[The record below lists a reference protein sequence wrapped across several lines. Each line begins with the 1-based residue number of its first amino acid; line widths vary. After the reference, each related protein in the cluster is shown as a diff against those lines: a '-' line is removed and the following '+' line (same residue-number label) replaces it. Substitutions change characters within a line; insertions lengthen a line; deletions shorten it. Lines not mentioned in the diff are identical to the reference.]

1 VRMGDGSARLAVAEF
16 YPAIPD
22 LRRISGRCARRN
34 PVGAA
39 RQAQSDRR
47 RSVSTRRKNLRFSD
61 FQLDA
66 RLLRAIAAA
75 GYSAP
80 TPIQEAA
87 IPPGLE
93 GRDVIGTAQTGTGK
107 TAAFVLPLLNLLL
120 KERAP
125 ARRTR
130 ALVVTPTRELAEQ
143 IQVHIRMLAKHTN
156 LRSAVVYG
164 GVGMQPQEQ
173 ALKQGVEIIVACPG
187 RLLDHMDRGNAD
199 LRGVEALVLD
209 EADRMLDM
217 GFYPSVKRIVEH
229 LPRRRQ
235 TMLFSA
241 TFDPAIE
248 ELAAKTLIDPVRV
261 DMGTAKPAGT
271 VSHALYPVPN
281 HLKTALLLRILDHS
295 EDGSTLVFTRTKHR
309 ADRVARQIRQ
319 AGYDAAT
326 IHSNRS
332 QRQRQEALD
341 GFRRGKFPLL
351 VATDIAARGLDVM
364 RISRVINYDMPDG
377 PDAYIHRIG
386 RTGRAEHHGEAYT
399 LATKEDSQT
408 IREIERALGKPIQ
421 KRTLDGFDYN
431 IPAPERTGPRQPAGG
446 GRPFRTTGRPSSR
459 PAAAGFEGGN
469 SRACRTPGTA
479 GSSRWGRSPQ
489 ARGRIG

>member
-1 VRMGDGSARLAVAEF
+1 M
-16 YPAIPD
+16 
-22 LRRISGRCARRN
+22 
-34 PVGAA
+34 
-39 RQAQSDRR
+39 
-47 RSVSTRRKNLRFSD
+47 RFSD

-75 GYSAP
+75 GYSDP
-80 TPIQEAA
+80 TPIQDAA
-87 IPPGLE
+87 IPLGLE

-107 TAAFVLPLLNLLL
+107 TAAFVLPLLHHLL
-120 KERAP
+120 KNPAT

-143 IQVHIRMLAKHTN
+143 IHEHVRMLAKYTS

-241 TFDPAIE
+241 TFDPAIKD
-248 ELAAKTLIDPVRV
+248 LAAKTLVNPVRV
-261 DMGTAKPAGT
+261 DMGTAKPANT

-319 AGYDAAT
+319 AGYNAAT

-332 QRQRQEALD
+332 QRQRQEALE

-377 PDAYIHRIG
+377 PDTYIHRIG
-386 RTGRAEHHGEAYT
+386 RTGRADHYGEAFT
-399 LATKEDSQT
+399 LATREDSQT
-408 IREIERALGKPIQ
+408 VREIERALGKPIQ
-421 KRTLDGFDYN
+421 KRMVDGFDYDA
-431 IPAPERTGPRQPAGG
+431 PAPERTGPRLSA
-446 GRPFRTTGRPSSR
+446 TTGRPSRMTGR
-459 PAAAGFEGGN
+459 PQVT
-469 SRACRTPGTA
+469 S
-479 GSSRWGRSPQ
+479 GRSSGRAVAARLVGRDGRAGAGRTDRSSQ
-489 ARGRIG
+489 ATRRVG